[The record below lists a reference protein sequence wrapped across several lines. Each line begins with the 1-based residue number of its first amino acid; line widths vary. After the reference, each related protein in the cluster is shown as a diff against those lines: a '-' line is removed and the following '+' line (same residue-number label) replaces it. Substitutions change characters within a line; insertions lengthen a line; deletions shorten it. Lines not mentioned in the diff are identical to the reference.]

1 MTKIRPLDA
10 TIGFASLGVIL
21 MLRSLKKLKC
31 VDNNE
36 MSDGVGNNSRRSEWL
51 KQAIW
56 ILTVSRNTIVLLLT
70 SVLAYYLIEV
80 RGMKDIIEVTG
91 NVKGGIP
98 SWQLPWKFTSGNTS
112 FDPYDNTHKLNVASN
127 SSPHMKAFKR

>member
-21 MLRSLKKLKC
+21 MLRSLKKVKC
-31 VDNNE
+31 VNNNE
-36 MSDGVGNNSRRSEWL
+36 ISDGVRNDSRRFECF

-70 SVLAYYLIEV
+70 SALAYFLIEV
-80 RGMKDIIEVTG
+80 RGM
-91 NVKGGIP
+91 
-98 SWQLPWKFTSGNTS
+98 
-112 FDPYDNTHKLNVASN
+112 
-127 SSPHMKAFKR
+127 